1 MSRMQPRLN
10 LAHEPEHPPRPTSQ
24 QTMMLVSTAALLAFS
39 PSMPMAPGQAARS
52 ACSVRMAEAPL
63 ARRAFVG
70 TFAAAAV
77 GMAPLAAFAD
87 GAASPATRERARA
100 IYGSRIARL
109 SNAPAADILEE
120 KNAFKLFISG
130 AYRSDAATKEL
141 RGKLTSISA
150 STIASAKAGDSSGAQ
165 AGVKVRLILPTPHT
179 PPRAA
184 VPEARKFKLSPCVST
199 SPPAQE
205 FVKIADLR
213 VLDTLQNSIWDP
225 KQRRNAGAPTTD
237 TIEAQMGPMAYA
249 LYQPLK

>member
-165 AGVKVRLILPTPHT
+165 AGVKVRLILPSPHT

-184 VPEARKFKLSPCVST
+184 VPEARKFKLSPSVST
-199 SPPAQE
+199 SPPHRSLSRSLTSESSTRSRTPSGTRSSAATL
-205 FVKIADLR
+205 VRRPLTRSRLR
-213 VLDTLQNSIWDP
+213 WARWRTPSTSP
-225 KQRRNAGAPTTD
+225 
-237 TIEAQMGPMAYA
+237 
-249 LYQPLK
+249 